1 MHPEFDIIF
10 AGGGTTACVVAGR
23 LAAADPSLKILVVES
38 GQHSRDLPIH
48 VQPCQFVANL
58 APDST
63 TVSFHV
69 GKPSEHLNGRAP
81 IMQCGRSVGG
91 GSTVNFMVYVRG
103 AASDYDDW
111 AKLGNEGWSSNDLLP
126 LMKKIETY
134 TIKADQPTHG
144 YSGPIQISA
153 SAMDLGV
160 GKQFLDVAKEYD
172 PSRPQV
178 DDNNDLVT
186 ADAYSPWYK
195 YIDSKT
201 GRRSDAASRYLYPHS
216 ENANLQI
223 LVGKRVKRVI
233 VENGRAVGIE
243 YTNDAISCPGAS
255 TELITVKASKMVVVS
270 GGAFGSPA
278 ILERSGIGASPI
290 LKKNEVEVV
299 VDLPGVGENYQDH
312 NGVFPLYYASDETT
326 TMDDLWSG
334 NVELEE
340 HAAWLKE
347 WERSGKGKIAQN
359 GLDAMVKLR
368 PTAAELE
375 SIGPMF
381 QHRWETFF
389 KHSPDKPLAILSAAA
404 GFSGDH
410 SIEPGRKFVCMC
422 YYTLYPESIGTVHI
436 GSGDDPNAPLDFD
449 PCLFSN
455 PADVPPLNMLY
466 KKARE
471 LARRM
476 PSYRGEAAFVHPQFA
491 ADSAA
496 ACKEADGPVPISAP
510 DIVYSAEDD
519 KAIEHFHRNV
529 VQSTWHSL
537 GTCAMK
543 PREECGVVD
552 SRLNVYGVTGL
563 KVADMSIC
571 PTNVGNNT
579 YSTALLVGEKAAI
592 IIAQDLG
599 IGDVDSVRRQ
609 APLWTTCSLYIV
621 SLVVAIFSFSRFSL
635 L

>member
-1 MHPEFDIIF
+1 
-10 AGGGTTACVVAGR
+10 GGTTACVVAGR

-48 VQPCQFVANL
+48 VQPCQFIANL

-91 GSTVNFMVYVRG
+91 GSTVNFMVYVRS

-153 SAMDLGV
+153 SVMDLGV

-195 YIDSKT
+195 YIDSAT

-216 ENANLQI
+216 ENRNLQI
-223 LVGKRVKRVI
+223 LTGKRVKRVI

-243 YTNDAISCPGAS
+243 YTNDAISCPGVT
-255 TELITVKASKMVVVS
+255 TELITVKASKLVVVS

-312 NGVFPLYYASDETT
+312 NGVFPHYYVSDETT
-326 TMDDLWSG
+326 TMDDIWSG
-334 NVELEE
+334 NAQE
-340 HAAWLKE
+340 HAGNAFDPVL
-347 WERSGKGKIAQN
+347 RGC
-359 GLDAMVKLR
+359 DAMAKLR
-368 PTAAELE
+368 PTAAELA

-389 KHSPDKPLAILSAAA
+389 KHSPDKPLAILTPLA
-404 GFSGDH
+404 GSLDYQLPQVPGDH
-410 SIEPGRKFVCMC
+410 STEPLRKFITMGC
-422 YYTLYPESIGTVHI
+422 YTLYPESIGTVHI
-436 GSGDDPNAPLDFD
+436 GSGHDANAPLDFD
-449 PCLFSN
+449 PALFSN
-455 PADVPPLNMLY
+455 PADVPPLIMLY

-476 PSYRGEAAFVHPQFA
+476 PSYRGEVAFGHPQFA

-496 ACKEADGPVPISAP
+496 ACKETDGPVPISAP
-510 DIVYSAEDD
+510 DIVYSTEDD
-519 KAIEHFHRNV
+519 KAIEDFVRNV
-529 VQSTWHSL
+529 GQSTWHSL

-543 PREECGVVD
+543 PREEGGVVD

-563 KVADMSIC
+563 KVAGGWSC
-571 PTNVGNNT
+571 
-579 YSTALLVGEKAAI
+579 Y
-592 IIAQDLG
+592 
-599 IGDVDSVRRQ
+599 
-609 APLWTTCSLYIV
+609 
-621 SLVVAIFSFSRFSL
+621 
-635 L
+635 

>member
-1 MHPEFDIIF
+1 
-10 AGGGTTACVVAGR
+10 
-23 LAAADPSLKILVVES
+23 
-38 GQHSRDLPIH
+38 
-48 VQPCQFVANL
+48 
-58 APDST
+58 
-63 TVSFHV
+63 
-69 GKPSEHLNGRAP
+69 
-81 IMQCGRSVGG
+81 
-91 GSTVNFMVYVRG
+91 
-103 AASDYDDW
+103 
-111 AKLGNEGWSSNDLLP
+111 
-126 LMKKIETY
+126 
-134 TIKADQPTHG
+134 
-144 YSGPIQISA
+144 
-153 SAMDLGV
+153 
-160 GKQFLDVAKEYD
+160 
-172 PSRPQV
+172 
-178 DDNNDLVT
+178 
-186 ADAYSPWYK
+186 
-195 YIDSKT
+195 
-201 GRRSDAASRYLYPHS
+201 
-216 ENANLQI
+216 
-223 LVGKRVKRVI
+223 
-233 VENGRAVGIE
+233 
-243 YTNDAISCPGAS
+243 
-255 TELITVKASKMVVVS
+255 
-270 GGAFGSPA
+270 
-278 ILERSGIGASPI
+278 
-290 LKKNEVEVV
+290 
-299 VDLPGVGENYQDH
+299 
-312 NGVFPLYYASDETT
+312 
-326 TMDDLWSG
+326 
-334 NVELEE
+334 
-340 HAAWLKE
+340 
-347 WERSGKGKIAQN
+347 
-359 GLDAMVKLR
+359 MVKLR

-579 YSTALLVGEKAAI
+579 YSTALLIGEKAAVL
-592 IIAQDLG
+592 IAQDLG
-599 IGDVDSVRRQ
+599 VDGVDSVRRR
-609 APLWTTCSLYIV
+609 A
-621 SLVVAIFSFSRFSL
+621 
-635 L
+635 